1 MTTDGTAE
9 ETAPH
14 DWKQWRPSRRNLV
27 RATAL
32 VVVLVLVA
40 PVLSGWLSPI
50 IDSILDSTSEDPVVA
65 YATVTLLV
73 IGDAVFPV
81 LPGETTVSTAAVAAA
96 NGSLNIWWVSVAA
109 AAGAIIGDSTLYWL
123 ARGARG
129 RVRDKMAAAAA
140 DPRART
146 LLELFN
152 DRAALLIIVGR
163 YVPGARFVINF
174 TMGGVVRMPYRR
186 FLPLSAI
193 GGTLW
198 GFYTALL
205 AYAVAKLFDGS
216 LLVSLI
222 ISGTVTSVAIAWVLI
237 VLRRGLIKNDEPDA
251 SPVA

>member
-9 ETAPH
+9 DTAGR
-14 DWKQWRPSRRNLV
+14 DWRRWRPSRRNVVAGSIL
-27 RATAL
+27 L
-32 VVVLVLVA
+32 VVLVAVA
-40 PVLSGWLSPI
+40 PALSGWLTPI
-50 IDSILDSTSEDPVVA
+50 VDGLLDNTSDDPVVA
-65 YATVTLLV
+65 YATVALLV

-96 NGSLNIWWVSVAA
+96 DGGLNIWWVCVAA
-109 AAGAIIGDSTLYWL
+109 SAGAVIGDSALYWI

-129 RVRDKMAAAAA
+129 RVRAKMEAAAA
-140 DPRART
+140 DPRARN
-146 LLELFN
+146 LLELFD

-205 AYAVAKLFDGS
+205 AYLVATVFGGALV
-216 LLVSLI
+216 VSLI
-222 ISGTVTSVAIAWVLI
+222 VSGVVTSVAIAWVLI
-237 VLRRGLIKNDEPDA
+237 VLRRDFVGSGTA
-251 SPVA
+251 SD